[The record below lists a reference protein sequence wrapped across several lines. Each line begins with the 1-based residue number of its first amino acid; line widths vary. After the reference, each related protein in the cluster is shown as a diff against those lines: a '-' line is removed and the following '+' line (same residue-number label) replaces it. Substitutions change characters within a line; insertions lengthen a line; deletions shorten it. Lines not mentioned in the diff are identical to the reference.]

1 MTASTAAAVVAS
13 AGLLIGASGCVSFT
27 EIPVEIPL
35 QAKIDVAN
43 FQRVLVFGFLSGGS
57 NAIDPNTE
65 TARLLRS
72 QLRSKQDLKVIDA
85 DVVSLV
91 DEVDKQRGTG
101 PAPVA
106 ASATPAAAPATAPGE
121 PSTGGAKNE
130 PRIKTD
136 KDLQSYASI
145 FDDKEY
151 WKAIG
156 DRYQSP
162 LIITGTVMFSEMSKS
177 GMVSRPQQYVDSTG
191 ITRYQEVHEWADLK
205 GYSLDSKFI
214 FIDGRTG
221 EQLYTEPVH
230 EESLYPSTQS
240 TPALSSYFELMDK
253 VLPSFLNTLS
263 TQKIRGTR
271 ILIKYAL
278 TLNLELKT

>member
-13 AGLLIGASGCVSFT
+13 LGLAVASSACVDFY

-72 QLRSKQDLKVIDA
+72 QLRSKQDLKVIDT

-91 DEVDKQRGTG
+91 DEVDRQRG
-101 PAPVA
+101 
-106 ASATPAAAPATAPGE
+106 ASAPAAAAPA
-121 PSTGGAKNE
+121 PSGGA
-130 PRIKTD
+130 PATPGAD
-136 KDLQSYASI
+136 KDLQAYQSI
-145 FDDKEY
+145 FDDKDY

-156 DRYQSP
+156 ERYQSP
-162 LIITGTVMFSEMSKS
+162 LIITGSVMFSEMSKS

-191 ITRYQEVHEWADLK
+191 NTRYQEVHEWADLK
-205 GYSLDSKFI
+205 GFALDSKFI

-230 EESLYPSTQS
+230 EESLYPSTQT

-263 TQKIRGTR
+263 TQKIRSTR
-271 ILIKYAL
+271 ILIK
-278 TLNLELKT
+278 

>member
-1 MTASTAAAVVAS
+1 MTASTAAAVAVAS
-13 AGLLIGASGCVSFT
+13 VGLVIGASGCVSFY

-72 QLRSKQDLKVIDA
+72 QLRSKQDLKVIDS
-85 DVVSLV
+85 DVVSLI
-91 DEVDKQRGTG
+91 DEVDRQRGTG
-101 PAPVA
+101 PAPGA
-106 ASATPAAAPATAPGE
+106 TSAPKPAGAPGE
-121 PSTGGAKNE
+121 PSTPGAKNE

-136 KDLQSYASI
+136 KDLQEYQSI
-145 FDDKEY
+145 FDDKDY

-156 DRYQSP
+156 ERYQSP
-162 LIITGTVMFSEMSKS
+162 LIITGTVMFTEMSKS
-177 GMVSRPQQYVDSTG
+177 GMVSRPQQYIDSTG

-205 GYSLDSKFI
+205 GYALDSKFI

-271 ILIKYAL
+271 ILIK
-278 TLNLELKT
+278 

>member
-1 MTASTAAAVVAS
+1 
-13 AGLLIGASGCVSFT
+13 
-27 EIPVEIPL
+27 
-35 QAKIDVAN
+35 
-43 FQRVLVFGFLSGGS
+43 
-57 NAIDPNTE
+57 
-65 TARLLRS
+65 
-72 QLRSKQDLKVIDA
+72 VIDS

-91 DEVDKQRGTG
+91 DEVDRQRG
-101 PAPVA
+101 
-106 ASATPAAAPATAPGE
+106 PAAPKPAVAPPTAAPGE
-121 PSTGGAKNE
+121 PAAKNE
-130 PRIKTD
+130 PKIKTD
-136 KDLQSYASI
+136 KDLQTYASI
-145 FDDKEY
+145 FDDKDY

-156 DRYQSP
+156 ERYQSP
-162 LIITGTVMFSEMSKS
+162 LIITGTVMFTEMSKS
-177 GMVSRPQQYVDSTG
+177 GMVSRPQQYIDSTG

-205 GYSLDSKFI
+205 GYALDSKFI

-271 ILIKYAL
+271 ILIK
-278 TLNLELKT
+278 

>member
-13 AGLLIGASGCVSFT
+13 VGLAVISAGCTGFY

-35 QAKIDVAN
+35 QAKIDVTA
-43 FQRVLVFGFLSGGS
+43 FQRVLVVGFLSGGS

-72 QLRSKQDLKVIDA
+72 QLRSKQDLKVIDS

-91 DEVDKQRGTG
+91 DEVDRQHGTT
-101 PAPVA
+101 
-106 ASATPAAAPATAPGE
+106 ASSAAAPAAPTAPGAD
-121 PSTGGAKNE
+121 PAKNE
-130 PRIKTD
+130 PKIKTD
-136 KDLQSYASI
+136 KDLAPYMSI

-156 DRYQSP
+156 ERYQSP
-162 LIITGTVMFSEMSKS
+162 LIITGSVMFTEMTKS
-177 GMVSRPQQYVDSTG
+177 GMVSKPQQYVDSTG
-191 ITRYQEVHEWADLK
+191 VTRYQEVHEWADLK
-205 GYSLDSKFI
+205 GYALDSKFI
-214 FIDGRTG
+214 FIDGHTG

-263 TQKIRGTR
+263 TQKIRSTR
-271 ILIKYAL
+271 VLIK
-278 TLNLELKT
+278 

>member
-13 AGLLIGASGCVSFT
+13 VGLAVAASACVSFY

-35 QAKIDVAN
+35 QAKIDVTA

-72 QLRSKQDLKVIDA
+72 QLRSKQDLKVIDS

-91 DEVDKQRGTG
+91 DEVDRQRGT
-101 PAPVA
+101 
-106 ASATPAAAPATAPGE
+106 SAPAAAPSAAPAPGAAA
-121 PSTGGAKNE
+121 PGAPAPVPDSGPK
-130 PRIKTD
+130 IKTD
-136 KDLQSYASI
+136 KDLQAYQSI

-156 DRYQSP
+156 ERYQSP
-162 LIITGTVMFSEMSKS
+162 LIITGSVMFSEMSKS

-191 ITRYQEVHEWADLK
+191 NTRYQEVHEWADLK
-205 GYSLDSKFI
+205 GYSLDSKFV

-230 EESLYPSTQS
+230 EESLYPSTQT

-263 TQKIRGTR
+263 TQKIRSTR
-271 ILIKYAL
+271 ILIK
-278 TLNLELKT
+278 

>member
-13 AGLLIGASGCVSFT
+13 LGLAAGAASCVDFY
-27 EIPVEIPL
+27 EVPVEIPL
-35 QAKIDVAN
+35 QAKIDVSQ
-43 FQRVLVFGFLSGGS
+43 FQRVLVYGFLAGGS

-72 QLRSKQDLKVIDA
+72 QLRSKQDLKVIDSDA
-85 DVVSLV
+85 VSLV
-91 DEVDKQRGTG
+91 DEVDRRQASSGAPMERPPADTG
-101 PAPVA
+101 P
-106 ASATPAAAPATAPGE
+106 S
-121 PSTGGAKNE
+121 AKNE
-130 PRIKTD
+130 PKIKTD
-136 KDLQSYASI
+136 KDLQPYQTI
-145 FDDKEY
+145 FDDKEF

-156 DRYQSP
+156 ERYQSP
-162 LIITGTVMFSEMSKS
+162 LIVTGSVMFSEMTKS
-177 GMVSRPQQYVDSTG
+177 GMVSKPQQYVDSTG
-191 ITRYQEVHEWADLK
+191 QTRYQEVHEWADLK

-221 EQLYTEPVH
+221 EQLYTEPLH
-230 EESLYPSTQS
+230 EESLYPSTQN

-271 ILIKYAL
+271 ILIK
-278 TLNLELKT
+278 

>member
-13 AGLLIGASGCVSFT
+13 LGLAVASSACVDFY

-72 QLRSKQDLKVIDA
+72 QLRSKQDLKVIDT

-91 DEVDKQRGTG
+91 DEVDRQRG
-101 PAPVA
+101 
-106 ASATPAAAPATAPGE
+106 ASAPAAAAPA
-121 PSTGGAKNE
+121 PSGGAPATPGADSG

-136 KDLQSYASI
+136 KDLQAYQSI
-145 FDDKEY
+145 FDDKDY

-156 DRYQSP
+156 ERYQSP
-162 LIITGTVMFSEMSKS
+162 LIITGSVMFSEMSKS

-191 ITRYQEVHEWADLK
+191 NTRYQEVHVWADLK
-205 GYSLDSKFI
+205 GFALDSKFI

-230 EESLYPSTQS
+230 EESLYPSTQT

-263 TQKIRGTR
+263 TQKIRSTR
-271 ILIKYAL
+271 ILIK
-278 TLNLELKT
+278 

>member
-13 AGLLIGASGCVSFT
+13 VGLVVGVSGCVSFT

-35 QAKIDVAN
+35 QAKIDVTSY
-43 FQRVLVFGFLSGGS
+43 QRVLVYGFISGGS

-72 QLRSKQDLKVIDA
+72 QLRSKQDLKVIDS

-91 DEVDKQRGTG
+91 DEVDRQRGTG
-101 PAPVA
+101 PAPG
-106 ASATPAAAPATAPGE
+106 ASATPAAPHAAPGE
-121 PSTGGAKNE
+121 PSATAKNE
-130 PRIKTD
+130 PKIKTD
-136 KDLQSYASI
+136 KDLQAYTSI

-156 DRYQSP
+156 ERYQSP
-162 LIITGTVMFSEMSKS
+162 LIITGVVMFTEMSKS

-205 GYSLDSKFI
+205 GFSLDSKFI

-221 EQLYTEPVH
+221 EQLYTEPIH
-230 EESLYPSTQS
+230 EESLYPSSQS

-271 ILIKYAL
+271 ILIK
-278 TLNLELKT
+278 

>member
-13 AGLLIGASGCVSFT
+13 AGLVLVSAGCTGFY

-35 QAKIDVAN
+35 QAKIDVTA
-43 FQRVLVFGFLSGGS
+43 FQRVLVVGFVAGGS

-72 QLRSKQDLKVIDA
+72 QLRSKQDLKVIDS

-91 DEVDKQRGTG
+91 DEVDRQHGAT
-101 PAPVA
+101 A
-106 ASATPAAAPATAPGE
+106 ASAPAAAPTTPGGE
-121 PSTGGAKNE
+121 NAKNE
-130 PRIKTD
+130 PKIKTD
-136 KDLQSYASI
+136 KDLAPYMSI

-156 DRYQSP
+156 ERYQSP
-162 LIITGTVMFSEMSKS
+162 LIITGSVLFTEMSKS
-177 GMVSRPQQYVDSTG
+177 GMVSKPQQYVDSTG
-191 ITRYQEVHEWADLK
+191 VTRYQEVHEWADLK
-205 GYSLDSKFI
+205 GFALDSKFI
-214 FIDGRTG
+214 FIDGHTG

-253 VLPSFLNTLS
+253 VLPSFLNTMS
-263 TQKIRGTR
+263 TQKIRSTR
-271 ILIKYAL
+271 VLIK
-278 TLNLELKT
+278 

>member
-13 AGLLIGASGCVSFT
+13 VGLAVVSAGCTGFY

-35 QAKIDVAN
+35 QAKIDVTA
-43 FQRVLVFGFLSGGS
+43 FQRVLVVGFVAGGS

-72 QLRSKQDLKVIDA
+72 QLRSKQDLKVIDS

-91 DEVDKQRGTG
+91 DEVDRHHGATG
-101 PAPVA
+101 APA
-106 ASATPAAAPATAPGE
+106 AAAPAPGSE
-121 PSTGGAKNE
+121 SGKNE

-136 KDLQSYASI
+136 KDLAPYMSI

-156 DRYQSP
+156 ERYQSP
-162 LIITGTVMFSEMSKS
+162 LIITGSVMFTEMTKS
-177 GMVSRPQQYVDSTG
+177 GMVSKPQQYVDSTG
-191 ITRYQEVHEWADLK
+191 VTRYQEVHEWADLK
-205 GYSLDSKFI
+205 GYALDSKFI
-214 FIDGRTG
+214 FIDGHTG

-263 TQKIRGTR
+263 TQKIRSTR
-271 ILIKYAL
+271 VLIK
-278 TLNLELKT
+278 

>member
-13 AGLLIGASGCVSFT
+13 VGLVIGASGCVTFY

-72 QLRSKQDLKVIDA
+72 QLRSKQDLKVIDS

-91 DEVDKQRGTG
+91 DEVDRQRG
-101 PAPVA
+101 PSAVA
-106 ASATPAAAPATAPGE
+106 APTPPPAAAPGE
-121 PSTGGAKNE
+121 PAAKNQ
-130 PRIKTD
+130 PKIKTD
-136 KDLQSYASI
+136 KDLQEYASI

-156 DRYQSP
+156 ERYQSP

-177 GMVSRPQQYVDSTG
+177 GMVSRPQQYIDSTG

-221 EQLYTEPVH
+221 EQLYTEPLH

-271 ILIKYAL
+271 ILIK
-278 TLNLELKT
+278 

>member
-1 MTASTAAAVVAS
+1 MTASTAAAVAVAS
-13 AGLLIGASGCVSFT
+13 VGLVLASGCVTFY

-72 QLRSKQDLKVIDA
+72 QLRSKQDLKVIDS

-91 DEVDKQRGTG
+91 DEVDRQRGTG
-101 PAPVA
+101 PAPG
-106 ASATPAAAPATAPGE
+106 AAARPASTPGE
-121 PSTGGAKNE
+121 PGAKNE

-136 KDLQSYASI
+136 KDLQDYQGI
-145 FDDKEY
+145 FNDKDY

-156 DRYQSP
+156 ERYQSP
-162 LIITGTVMFSEMSKS
+162 LIITGTVMFTEMSKS
-177 GMVSRPQQYVDSTG
+177 GMVSRPQQYIDSTG
-191 ITRYQEVHEWADLK
+191 VTRYQEVHEWADLK

-271 ILIKYAL
+271 ILIK
-278 TLNLELKT
+278 

>member
-1 MTASTAAAVVAS
+1 MTASTAAAVAVAS
-13 AGLLIGASGCVSFT
+13 VGLVLGASGCVTFY

-72 QLRSKQDLKVIDA
+72 QLRSKQDLKVIDS

-91 DEVDKQRGTG
+91 DEVDRQRG
-101 PAPVA
+101 PAAPK
-106 ASATPAAAPATAPGE
+106 PAAAAPTAAPGE
-121 PSTGGAKNE
+121 PVAKNE
-130 PRIKTD
+130 PKIKTD
-136 KDLQSYASI
+136 KDLQTYASI
-145 FDDKEY
+145 FDDKDY

-156 DRYQSP
+156 ERYQSP
-162 LIITGTVMFSEMSKS
+162 LIITGTVMFTEMSKS
-177 GMVSRPQQYVDSTG
+177 GMVSRPQQYIDSTG

-205 GYSLDSKFI
+205 GYALDSKFI

-271 ILIKYAL
+271 ILIK
-278 TLNLELKT
+278 